1 MKLTQAEIDAMPLE
15 EKLELSEALW
25 DSIYASTEPP
35 TEPEWHKKLLDERL
49 KESNPQFDT
58 WDNVRKR
65 LEQS

>member
-25 DSIYASTEPP
+25 ESIYASTEPP
-35 TEPEWHKKLLDERL
+35 AEPDWHKKLLDERL
-49 KESNPQFDT
+49 REPDPQFDS
-58 WDNVRKR
+58 WENVRKR

>member
-25 DSIYASTEPP
+25 ESIHASTEPP
-35 TEPEWHKKLLDERL
+35 PEPDWHKKLLDERL
-49 KESNPQFDT
+49 REPDPQFDS
-58 WDNVRKR
+58 WENVRKR

>member
-25 DSIYASTEPP
+25 ESIHASTEPP
-35 TEPEWHKKLLDERL
+35 AEPDWHKKLLDERL
-49 KESNPQFDT
+49 REPDPQFDS
-58 WDNVRKR
+58 WENVRKR